1 MADKPRLRQ
10 KMRQLR
16 AEKGRPVA
24 AQAAQALIETARE
37 AGLLMAGGSVMAGYW
52 PVGDEIDPRPLMQAC
67 HEAGHVLCLP
77 VTGGAE
83 EALHFRRY
91 TPGDRLAPDMAGVKA
106 PLADAPVLRP
116 EIILL
121 PLLAFDADG
130 VRLGQGGGHYDR
142 TLAALSAQAT
152 LRAIGLA
159 FDFQQLDKCPRAPH
173 DQVLNDV
180 LTQSRHFA
188 CGATGQG
195 SVE

>member
-1 MADKPRLRQ
+1 MADKSLLR
-10 KMRQLR
+10 KTMRQLR
-16 AEKGRPVA
+16 AEKGRPIA
-24 AQAAQALIETARE
+24 AQAARALVDTACKVNLP
-37 AGLLMAGGSVMAGYW
+37 GAGGQVIAAYW

-67 HEAGHVLCLP
+67 HAAGHIICLP
-77 VTGGAE
+77 VTYRADA
-83 EALHFRRY
+83 ALQFRQY
-91 TPGDRLAPDMAGVKA
+91 APEDALSPDRAGVQA

-142 TLAALSAQAT
+142 TLAFLKAQGP
-152 LRAIGLA
+152 LRAVGLA

-180 LTQSRHFA
+180 LTPSRHFA
-188 CGATGQG
+188 CGANGQA